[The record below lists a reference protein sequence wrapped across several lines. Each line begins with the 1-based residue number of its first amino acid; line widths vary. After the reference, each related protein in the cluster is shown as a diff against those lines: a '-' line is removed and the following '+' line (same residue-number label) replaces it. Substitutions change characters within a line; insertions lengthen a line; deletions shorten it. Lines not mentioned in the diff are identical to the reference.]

1 MNKGLRALKKESP
14 EAYNKIM
21 GNQAMNGLKNMMAM
35 GGKNM
40 YGGGGEMPKRKTDL
54 RDVVYFKSNN
64 AEYGS
69 KLAEMGMKVMKDY
82 GMGGKMYDNG
92 GEVPG
97 VDKTSR
103 ETQIGFDVEGQKPIM
118 GDADQIFID
127 GLPVSGKELKAYLEE
142 MSEGMKG
149 QGGMGVADALMAIDA
164 RRKREM
170 GGRDRLGPG
179 MYRPTS
185 NEELA
190 SAQKAAGV
198 KALMD
203 RLDSY
208 SSRGSRDY

>member
-21 GNQAMNGLKNMMAM
+21 GKMAMDGMKNMMGMGGVNEYGM

-40 YGGGGEMPKRKTDL
+40 YKG
-54 RDVVYFKSNN
+54 
-64 AEYGS
+64 

-103 ETQIGFDVEGQKPIM
+103 DTQIGFNVEGQRPIM

-170 GGRDRLGPG
+170 HGRDRLGPG

-208 SSRGSRDY
+208 SSRSNRDY